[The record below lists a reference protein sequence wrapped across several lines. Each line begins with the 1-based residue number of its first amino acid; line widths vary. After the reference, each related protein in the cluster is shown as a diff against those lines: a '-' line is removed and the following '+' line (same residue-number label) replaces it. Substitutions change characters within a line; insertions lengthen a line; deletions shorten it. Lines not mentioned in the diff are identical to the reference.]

1 MLVKA
6 VLALV
11 NCKLPFELAFTL
23 ANDPLYR
30 L

>member
-11 NCKLPFELAFTL
+11 NCKLPLELAFTL
-23 ANDPLYR
+23 LNAVAYR